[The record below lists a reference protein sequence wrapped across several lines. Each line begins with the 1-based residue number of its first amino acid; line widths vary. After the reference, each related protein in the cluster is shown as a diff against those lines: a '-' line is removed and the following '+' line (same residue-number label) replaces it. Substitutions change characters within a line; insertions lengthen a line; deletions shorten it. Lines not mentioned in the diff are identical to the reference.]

1 MAFKASANIGPS
13 RFIKRSGANTVAI
26 CGAGEKM
33 IGISSEFSNYP
44 PIPNQ
49 TEYAAA
55 SGDSC
60 AFTMVGDGQ
69 QEDRP
74 VLLIIGSG
82 GCTQGDLLKSDAS
95 GGGVVA
101 STDKDC
107 YGALALQTANAGE
120 SCPVR
125 LLFGYLGA

>member
-1 MAFKASANIGPS
+1 MSFKASANISPS
-13 RFIKRSGANTVAI
+13 RFIKRSGANTVAT
-26 CGAGEKM
+26 CGAGERM
-33 IGISSEFSNYP
+33 IGISAEYSAYAP
-44 PIPNQ
+44 LPGQ

-55 SGDSC
+55 SGDVCS
-60 AFTMVGDGQ
+60 FVMVGDGL

-74 VLLIIGSG
+74 VLLVLGSG
-82 GCTQGDLLKSDAS
+82 GATQGNLLKSDAS

-107 YGALALQTANAGE
+107 YGALALESGSAGE
-120 SCPVR
+120 AIRVR